1 MTKSIILTGSK
12 GLIGRSLEKFLKEK
26 NYEIIGL
33 DLESELHIE
42 ENVREIMAKNTK
54 PNYLINTFAINDH
67 IDPRKK
73 NYSPLD
79 SKLDELRQYLEINVT
94 SLFSVC
100 REFIKTR
107 NSGRIINFS
116 SIYGLVTPNPSL
128 YEQGAMK
135 HIGYPI
141 SKSAVISLSNYLAVK
156 YSPEFSVNTL
166 AIGGVLN
173 NQSESFIERYSANVP
188 LKRMMNIEEIFPSI
202 LFLLNDDNSYMTGST
217 LTIDGGFS
225 II

>member
-1 MTKSIILTGSK
+1 MTNSIILTGNK
-12 GLIGRSLEKFLKEK
+12 GFIGRSLEKFLKEK
-26 NYEIIGL
+26 NYKIIGL
-33 DLESELHIE
+33 DIESKLHIE
-42 ENVREIMAKNTK
+42 DNVREIMADNSESK
-54 PNYLINTFAINDH
+54 YLINTFAINDH
-67 IDPRKK
+67 IDNQKK

-79 SKLDELRQYLEINVT
+79 FNLDELRQYLEINVT

-128 YEQGAMK
+128 YRKGSMK

-156 YSPEFSVNTL
+156 YSPEFAVNTL
-166 AIGGVLN
+166 ALGGVLN
-173 NQSESFIERYSANVP
+173 NQPESFIERYSDNVP

-202 LFLLNDDNSYMTGST
+202 LFLLNEENSYMTGST

-225 II
+225 IL